1 MKPIKH
7 ITMKNL
13 QEQMLHYMQL
23 KNYSRRTIDT
33 YLSCILCLSKYYKRT
48 PETISSEEVKEY
60 LYYLIQSRKAS
71 VSVINQIIS
80 AYKVLMTG
88 VLEKEWSPIKLPRP
102 RREKKLPVVFSKEE
116 ILNIIERTRNLKHRS
131 IIVLAYSSGLRLD
144 EVRHVKLTDIDSSRM
159 QIRVSN
165 GKGNKTRYTIL
176 SKQVLELLREYW
188 RYYRPKS
195 YLFEGRQKGEP
206 ISQRTIQ
213 ELFYQRMR
221 AAGIRKPASFHT
233 LRHSFATHLL
243 EQGVNLRII
252 QTLLGHTSI
261 KTTTIYTHLLNF
273 DPASV
278 ASPFDSLRG

>member
-1 MKPIKH
+1 
-7 ITMKNL
+7 MKNL
-13 QEQMLHYMQL
+13 REQMLHYMQL
-23 KNYSRRTIDT
+23 KNYSKRTIDT
-33 YLSCILCLSKYYKRT
+33 YLSCILSLSKHYKRT

-60 LYYLIQSRKAS
+60 LYYLIQSKKTS

-88 VLEKEWSPIKLPRP
+88 VLEKEWAPIKLPCP

-116 ILNIIERTRNLKHRS
+116 IFNIIEHTRNLKHRS

-144 EVRHVKLTDIDSSRM
+144 EVRQVKLTDIDSSRM

-165 GKGNKTRYTIL
+165 GKGNKSRYTIL

-213 ELFYQRMR
+213 EFFHQRMT
-221 AAGIRKPASFHT
+221 AASIRKPASFHT

-243 EQGVNLRII
+243 EQGINLRII

-273 DPASV
+273 DPASI
-278 ASPFDSLRG
+278 ASPFDSLRS

>member
-1 MKPIKH
+1 M
-7 ITMKNL
+7 
-13 QEQMLHYMQL
+13 
-23 KNYSRRTIDT
+23 
-33 YLSCILCLSKYYKRT
+33 
-48 PETISSEEVKEY
+48 
-60 LYYLIQSRKAS
+60 
-71 VSVINQIIS
+71 
-80 AYKVLMTG
+80 
-88 VLEKEWSPIKLPRP
+88 
-102 RREKKLPVVFSKEE
+102 EKKLPVVFSKEE
-116 ILNIIERTRNLKHRS
+116 ILRIIERTKNLKHRS
-131 IIVLAYSSGLRLD
+131 IIVLTYSSGLRLG
-144 EVRHVKLTDIDSSRM
+144 EVRQVKLSDIDSSRM
-159 QIRVSN
+159 QIRVSH
-165 GKGNKTRYTIL
+165 GKGNKSRYTIL

-213 ELFYQRMR
+213 DLFHQRMR

-278 ASPFDSLRG
+278 ASPFDSLRS

>member
-1 MKPIKH
+1 MR
-7 ITMKNL
+7 NL
-13 QEQMLHYMQL
+13 REQMLHYMQL

-33 YLSCILCLSKYYKRT
+33 YLSCISCLSKHYKRT

-60 LYYLIQSRKAS
+60 LYHLIQSRKTS
-71 VSVINQIIS
+71 VSIINQIIS

-88 VLEKEWSPIKLPRP
+88 VLEREWSPIKLPRP

-116 ILNIIERTRNLKHRS
+116 ICNILKHTRNLKHKA
-131 IIVLAYSSGLRLD
+131 IIAVTYSSGLRRD
-144 EVRHVKLTDIDSSRM
+144 EVLHLKIADIDSSRM

-165 GKGNKTRYTIL
+165 GKGNKSRYTIL
-176 SKQVLELLREYW
+176 SRKALELLREYW
-188 RYYRPKS
+188 LYYRPKT
-195 YLFEGRQKGEP
+195 YLFEGRHVGEP
-206 ISQRTIQ
+206 ISATTIK
-213 ELFYQRMR
+213 EVFSQRMK
-221 AAGIRKPASFHT
+221 AAGINKTASLHT

-261 KTTTIYTHLLNF
+261 KTTTIYTHLQNF